1 MVKEFSLIQF
11 SFSRV
16 AGRSIQSVQK
26 TAYDKAFTP
35 SAGNLRN
42 RLDAT
47 AAHDFMYG
55 LTFQLCGTLLGAA
68 GVGLGGVRSYLDF
81 VGAR

>member
-1 MVKEFSLIQF
+1 MNTRS
-11 SFSRV
+11 
-16 AGRSIQSVQK
+16 AGIKGKNTSQPI
-26 TAYDKAFTP
+26 TP

-42 RLDAT
+42 RLNAV

-55 LTFQLCGTLLGAA
+55 LTFQLRGPFSGAA